1 MERWSVAFF
10 SQVSWQWDKKF
21 LVRLGSVIEHKR
33 VEVESTADKS
43 GLPIIEKI
51 SFGGLLSLTEP
62 KTRQGYKGRLFWA
75 DAGDLVYSKIRVKQ
89 GSLALV
95 PAELGRIAVS
105 AEYPVYRILETK
117 AVPEYLALLLKS
129 RTFLSLF
136 EGLSH
141 GGSSK
146 TRIPPDEFER
156 QIIPLPPPAEQRA
169 IVERWRSA
177 HVKIAAASVRVKKL
191 DANLSAGFLRE
202 LGLQAGKS
210 AFTAKAFALR
220 WEELERWSIGY
231 IRQASQGLIPESG
244 KHPVVRLR
252 EVIADLENG
261 WSPKCFERPAHN
273 DEWGVLKLGAVSFGA
288 FNENENKGLPP
299 NLQPVSALEV
309 KPGDVLIS
317 RANVP
322 RYVGAC
328 ALVRTTR
335 PRLMLCDKIFRVV
348 FKQNSPIDGGYLAE
362 VMKIPHLRRQIETAV
377 TGSSPTMQNITK
389 SALLGLH
396 LPLPPLGVQRK
407 LVERVTAARAEMARE
422 RAAAAQ
428 LRQTIAAD
436 VESLILGT
444 QPPRS

>member
-1 MERWSVAFF
+1 MKSAFHVTHPLIPLGDVVSIRWEQATSEQLVTGE
-10 SQVSWQWDKKF
+10 VSMLD
-21 LVRLGSVIEHKR
+21 R
-33 VEVESTADKS
+33 VSFDGEVFA
-43 GLPIIEKI
+43 G
-51 SFGGLLSLTEP
+51 
-62 KTRQGYKGRLFWA
+62 GRLETKMKQFIA
-75 DAGDLVYSKIRVKQ
+75 HPGDLVVSKIRARQ
-89 GSLALV
+89 GSIGVVQPASGKVSVTIHYRVLQPNAERVDVIYAWLALRSSYCREQFL
-95 PAELGRIAVS
+95 AATGGAMKGEIGEESL
-105 AEYPVYRILETK
+105 
-117 AVPEYLALLLKS
+117 LALKL
-129 RTFLSLF
+129 
-136 EGLSH
+136 
-141 GGSSK
+141 
-146 TRIPPDEFER
+146 
-156 QIIPLPPPAEQRA
+156 PLPPLAEQRA

-177 HVKIAAASVRVKKL
+177 QAQIAAASVRVEKL
-191 DANLSAGFLRE
+191 DANLNTVFLRE
-202 LGLQAGKS
+202 LGLQTGKL
-210 AFTAKAFALR
+210 AFTAKAFALG

-244 KHPVVRLR
+244 RHPVLRLR
-252 EVIADLENG
+252 EVISDLENG

-335 PRLMLCDKIFRVV
+335 LRLMLCDKIFRVV
-348 FKQNSPIDGGYLAE
+348 FKQDSPIDGGYLAE

-396 LPLPPLGVQRK
+396 LPLPPLKVQRK
-407 LVERVTAARAEMARE
+407 LVERVTVARAEIARE

-428 LRQTIAAD
+428 LRQTIAVE

-444 QPPRS
+444 KPPPRS